1 MSVYCSLLVLFWS
14 KSQSLFFILSI
25 SHYNAMYK
33 LNMCHNAAVSFIV
46 VTCIVNYNVKS
57 HNRNKYFKQWLYQKL
72 LLGTLSTT
80 NVDCTGRKLEACVLA
95 LSRYFSLKNYL
106 LEIRYSGVSPIKQ

>member
-1 MSVYCSLLVLFWS
+1 
-14 KSQSLFFILSI
+14 
-25 SHYNAMYK
+25 MYK

-57 HNRNKYFKQWLYQKL
+57 HNRNKYFKQWLYQNL

-95 LSRYFSLKNYL
+95 LSRYFSLKKL
-106 LEIRYSGVSPIKQ
+106 SSGDTVFGSIADQAIAI